1 MIVLDVIRKIRQRL
15 RAVAEAKPAQWHSGT
30 AMLRFL
36 ALMFLLTLL
45 VRGTA
50 ASTIPVVTVTAPYQG
65 VVTQSFTVSG
75 QMSPGA
81 GTPLTVPE
89 GLLIE
94 QVLVQSGD
102 SVTKGQA
109 LALLSLDDI
118 RTEIDQVQAS
128 IQQHQVQA
136 NQLMEGETA
145 DSFAWQQAQQQLDRA
160 YTNYQQTTAEGEEDV
175 SQAQDVLDAARQSL
189 ADVESENRNVLTRTV
204 FGRWQRRSKPRRNR
218 TTQIGRRNTHLH
230 RRLCNKRRSNWKR
243 HRPRQTVRRR
253 QRCPPRKVQRILATA
268 PSTIMKRKRT
278 IWPNRTRRIERVL
291 KS

>member
-189 ADVESENRNVLTRTV
+189 ADVESREP
-204 FGRWQRRSKPRRNR
+204 QRPYEDGFWEMATPEQAK
-218 TTQIGRRNTHLH
+218 TEQH
-230 RRLCNKRRSNWKR
+230 RRLCNKRRPNWKR